1 MSDEAANALMKI
13 VADAEKAGDPKI
25 GERGLPPVHYGN
37 PIIAAIS
44 A

>member
-13 VADAEKAGDPKI
+13 VADAEKARNPET
-25 GERGLPPVHYGN
+25 GERGLPPVHLWSR
-37 PIIAAIS
+37 IIAVIS